1 MDLWELQEK
10 YGEEVPWNTIDAD
23 DFYLYLHSNR
33 ATFELLH
40 EDNLLRSHE
49 VWEPVRDRCVRDL
62 YFLSQFTFDS
72 NPEGGH
78 DADPSENILTRKTHS
93 QIIDMFVK
101 KDPTKPLSQQSK
113 AKNRLILYPRG
124 SQKSTWGM
132 LDLVQWVL
140 LDDSVRILLLTAADD
155 LTTDIVREIKGYF
168 TIKEARPTL
177 FNMFFPEHC
186 ALEKDLKGE
195 GEFTTPKWAARQ
207 IERVNPTILSKGI
220 TATVSGYHFEVLHA
234 DDAISNRNSEN
245 EEQCAAVSKRY
256 RLTRKTLRSFAYT
269 NLIGTRYLDGD
280 LYGDILAKNGIDK
293 YPNDVVVTDFSLC
306 SRRIDNAKTGMS
318 ILIGAAMTI
327 KPEVERD
334 LAIRN
339 VPKDR
344 WFGEAGEDG
353 VELLVPDVLKYDDL
367 LIEYNDG
374 PEEFETQM
382 RQNVVPPT
390 RQKFTRELLL
400 KSTCS
405 WADLAPYGRIT
416 QTWDLASGTTSQS
429 DNCAGSAVLWDDK
442 GVGTVVD
449 LVVETYPNPIS
460 KARGIVQFARKHHP
474 DVISIEDAQGAR
486 NLEPTIWREADDTN
500 DEFVKHLVRRIHW
513 RQVDTSK
520 DAKVNRI
527 NNLHPLLVY
536 GQMRFVNYLPHKEKM
551 YSQFEK
557 PITRSSKNDIPDC
570 ISFQTIFQPSIRESD
585 EVRKQREEDF
595 KKQQEENRLRGMRE
609 DMYNRMYDYEVTPQP
624 VYEIYQEDIQY
635 QPAYHENQGLDNI
648 LGSGIIG

>member
-23 DFYLYLHSNR
+23 DFYLYWHSNR
-33 ATFELLH
+33 ATCELLH

-306 SRRIDNAKTGMS
+306 SRRIDN
-318 ILIGAAMTI
+318 
-327 KPEVERD
+327 P
-334 LAIRN
+334 
-339 VPKDR
+339 
-344 WFGEAGEDG
+344 
-353 VELLVPDVLKYDDL
+353 
-367 LIEYNDG
+367 
-374 PEEFETQM
+374 
-382 RQNVVPPT
+382 
-390 RQKFTRELLL
+390 
-400 KSTCS
+400 
-405 WADLAPYGRIT
+405 
-416 QTWDLASGTTSQS
+416 
-429 DNCAGSAVLWDDK
+429 
-442 GVGTVVD
+442 
-449 LVVETYPNPIS
+449 
-460 KARGIVQFARKHHP
+460 
-474 DVISIEDAQGAR
+474 
-486 NLEPTIWREADDTN
+486 
-500 DEFVKHLVRRIHW
+500 
-513 RQVDTSK
+513 
-520 DAKVNRI
+520 
-527 NNLHPLLVY
+527 
-536 GQMRFVNYLPHKEKM
+536 
-551 YSQFEK
+551 
-557 PITRSSKNDIPDC
+557 
-570 ISFQTIFQPSIRESD
+570 
-585 EVRKQREEDF
+585 
-595 KKQQEENRLRGMRE
+595 
-609 DMYNRMYDYEVTPQP
+609 
-624 VYEIYQEDIQY
+624 
-635 QPAYHENQGLDNI
+635 
-648 LGSGIIG
+648 